1 MLHEGPAVPLGWRA
15 FSSTRSG
22 EEHVAALGD
31 LARLDLDALGRDQ
44 HGQRFFGI
52 FTPLSLA
59 CSIAFAIR

>member
-1 MLHEGPAVPLGWRA
+1 MHEGPAVPMGWRA
-15 FSSTRSG
+15 SSSMRSG

-44 HGQRFFGI
+44 RGQRFFGI
-52 FTPLSLA
+52 FAPLSLA